1 MRNGVSS
8 DVRPVHKYLNKN
20 FSKVGSVLYREP
32 SSPAN
37 CTPFNRNDE
46 TNFESSKERRKASVC
61 CIIVCRYASICE
73 GCVPLTMVVDTPCH
87 CLNHPLGRKETRE
100 NSCYTRVTLVLY
112 IYISSYP
119 SSVFLAFPPRTISS
133 SPLLCGQAFEI
144 EGSSPFVV
152 ALRLFV

>member
-1 MRNGVSS
+1 MSS
-8 DVRPVHKYLNKN
+8 DVRRVHKYLNKN
-20 FSKVGSVLYREP
+20 FSKNTGNVLRREP
-32 SSPAN
+32 ASTAN

-112 IYISSYP
+112 IYRVTPPASFSP
-119 SSVFLAFPPRTISS
+119 SLLERFRARLCFAAKLLKSRVVL
-133 SPLLCGQAFEI
+133 PL
-144 EGSSPFVV
+144 
-152 ALRLFV
+152 

>member
-73 GCVPLTMVVDTPCH
+73 GCVPLTMAVDTPCH

-112 IYISSYP
+112 IYIELPLQRLSRLP
-119 SSVFLAFPPRTISS
+119 SSNDFELAF
-133 SPLLCGQAFEI
+133 
-144 EGSSPFVV
+144 
-152 ALRLFV
+152 ALRPSF